1 MDDEQKRKEAKAL
14 RKARER
20 MPQRTHPWS
29 DFQHQS
35 CGWLNFPLFG
45 VDVGVSPYDPNNFV
59 VVAVGGGGSSKSG
72 IPNGIFMTTVSQHQ
86 LDSSVSSRFGHH
98 PHEQFLD
105 LGSVLPFAVSL
116 SSVELCLCAVTI
128 GSKVHV
134 YQFHNDQQIGLEE
147 LVSFQA
153 DFCEDKPADVSLVR
167 FVSNNIVTSGNDRTI
182 RVWNIDT
189 TLTPCAIKIIA
200 ELESI
205 PKDIND
211 LDACMGETP
220 SELRIAS
227 ASDDGLLRLWC
238 VDSSSSS
245 SSSAALVPR
254 VTFDAPDDGNK
265 DKRAGRSIFKAV
277 RWGKRGAGIDAS
289 SLSKRPA
296 DSLLLGVQSRLS
308 RGSSYLIVWRVEEE
322 EERKG
327 GGLCGTRSKHVMLS
341 RTRLLVGTQDKV
353 RRMTL
358 TCAPNL
364 STMTVSFGSAG
375 GYVAAL
381 QIEES
386 TGVTSFVGQDVRHA
400 TVVSEITSI
409 TLADGEACLV
419 TTSMD
424 KGVVLHAAEGL
435 KKKTRQERRKKCCV
449 YGGIFFVL
457 MVLFVGGS
465 WWLGYVDKST
475 MVMWSNR
482 AKAVLK
488 MNGDS
493 VAMTSGSVEVADGSE
508 GEAAAAAEAAT
519 VATAS
524 VATASVAT
532 TAAVPCSDLAF
543 KNDAECTCSDGAVAI
558 HVNIGSKSDGYL
570 CPEEDVSKEDVSKES
585 TTRRESTGASEENV
599 VAIEVE
605 PTGDV
610 AEAEQTEDVAEEV
623 MASEEVAD
631 ESNVEKK
638 NQVEQPEAEILAN
651 GGDTEGTKE
660 ETSIE
665 KEIVAEHEKKNQLSE
680 YEIAEAE
687 IAEAVAAE
695 AEAATKLN
703 DAETRRA
710 EQSQEESLQR
720 EEEQPAQQEEPAQQD
735 EPAQEVQL
743 S

>member
-1 MDDEQKRKEAKAL
+1 
-14 RKARER
+14 
-20 MPQRTHPWS
+20 
-29 DFQHQS
+29 
-35 CGWLNFPLFG
+35 
-45 VDVGVSPYDPNNFV
+45 
-59 VVAVGGGGSSKSG
+59 
-72 IPNGIFMTTVSQHQ
+72 
-86 LDSSVSSRFGHH
+86 
-98 PHEQFLD
+98 
-105 LGSVLPFAVSL
+105 
-116 SSVELCLCAVTI
+116 
-128 GSKVHV
+128 
-134 YQFHNDQQIGLEE
+134 
-147 LVSFQA
+147 
-153 DFCEDKPADVSLVR
+153 
-167 FVSNNIVTSGNDRTI
+167 
-182 RVWNIDT
+182 
-189 TLTPCAIKIIA
+189 
-200 ELESI
+200 
-205 PKDIND
+205 
-211 LDACMGETP
+211 MGETP

-238 VDSSSSS
+238 VDSSS

-289 SLSKRPA
+289 PSSKRPA

-322 EERKG
+322 EEGKG
-327 GGLCGTRSKHVMLS
+327 DGLCETRSKHVMLS
-341 RTRLLVGTQDKV
+341 RTKLLVGTQDKV

-409 TLADGEACLV
+409 TLADGDACLV

-482 AKAVLK
+482 AKAVLR

-519 VATAS
+519 VAT

-543 KNDAECTCSDGAVAI
+543 KNDAGCTCSDGAVAI
-558 HVNIGSKSDGYL
+558 HVNIGSKSDGFL
-570 CPEEDVSKEDVSKES
+570 CPGKDVSKES
-585 TTRRESTGASEENV
+585 TTRRESTGGSEENV

-610 AEAEQTEDVAEEV
+610 AEAELTEDVAEEV

-631 ESNVEKK
+631 EINVKKK

-651 GGDTEGTKE
+651 VGDTEGTKE
-660 ETSIE
+660 EASEE

-687 IAEAVAAE
+687 IAEAEIAE
-695 AEAATKLN
+695 AKI
-703 DAETRRA
+703 AE
-710 EQSQEESLQR
+710 EL
-720 EEEQPAQQEEPAQQD
+720 
-735 EPAQEVQL
+735 
-743 S
+743 